1 MAKKTYRTYSLRGLQ
16 LLLHDETGRAIEVNF
31 SGGVQIDSTS
41 KFSTRDEK
49 IQEALEK
56 CSCFNRDFYL
66 ESVQE
71 DAPAPVPSPA
81 PAEEENDKEVL
92 VVKVADKATAV
103 EWLKEHFPEKKYTA
117 TKLRLIPDFE
127 AACKECDVTFEF
139 TTQK

>member
-16 LLLHDETGRAIEVNF
+16 LLLHDKTGRAIEVNF

-41 KFSTRDEK
+41 KFSTRDEN

-71 DAPAPVPSPA
+71 DAPAPVPSHA
-81 PAEEENDKEVL
+81 PAEEENDKGL

>member
-1 MAKKTYRTYSLRGLQ
+1 MPKKTYRTYRLKGLQ
-16 LLLHDETGRAIEVNF
+16 LLLPNGVGGIIEVNF
-31 SGGVQIDSTS
+31 KKGIHIDSTA
-41 KFSTRDEK
+41 KYSTKDEK
-49 IQEALEK
+49 VQKALEK

-71 DAPAPVPSPA
+71 DAPAPAPSPA
-81 PAEEENDKEVL
+81 HAGEENKTVEV
-92 VVKVADKATAV
+92 VQVADKAAAV

>member
-81 PAEEENDKEVL
+81 PAEEENDKAL
-92 VVKVADKATAV
+92 VVKVADRATAV

>member
-1 MAKKTYRTYSLRGLQ
+1 M
-16 LLLHDETGRAIEVNF
+16 HDETGRAIEVNF

-81 PAEEENDKEVL
+81 PAEETSPAPAVEGYI
-92 VVKVADKATAV
+92 VKVADRAAAV